1 MVDYQRPL
9 GTMDPSVHQAT
20 LPIRSNY
27 AAQPYPMAAASQS
40 YQRHSRTSSASAMNT
55 SIQRQPTSGSSNVT
69 NPNVPRR
76 STSSRSTVSTAPT
89 SYVALMRKQKATVWC
104 DRSQSLDPRI
114 AAQQRA
120 AKQRAVMEVHG
131 GSNGTV
137 STSTITSGGVVGKIR
152 HGGGP
157 KAPGYAGTAN
167 LTGAGVP
174 MRLSAN
180 EMLGDEEEE
189 RSSLEIQHKRTGS
202 GRSSANSAR
211 FRSGYPRPSANT
223 TPSDGVSPA
232 VGISESADEHRG
244 DEEYFETSQHR
255 NNSIEDSFGSV
266 GGDEGTKCNSSSR

>member
-1 MVDYQRPL
+1 
-9 GTMDPSVHQAT
+9 
-20 LPIRSNY
+20 
-27 AAQPYPMAAASQS
+27 
-40 YQRHSRTSSASAMNT
+40 
-55 SIQRQPTSGSSNVT
+55 
-69 NPNVPRR
+69 
-76 STSSRSTVSTAPT
+76 
-89 SYVALMRKQKATVWC
+89 MRKQKATVWC

-131 GSNGTV
+131 GTNGTV
-137 STSTITSGGVVGKIR
+137 RTSTITSGGVVGKIR

-211 FRSGYPRPSANT
+211 FRSGYPRPS
-223 TPSDGVSPA
+223 PPDGVSPA
-232 VGISESADEHRG
+232 AGISESADEHRG

-266 GGDEGTKCNSSSR
+266 TEMKAPSAVHQAVENAKTAEDLRRRGSVDERAMSMGAGVRLFVANPDV